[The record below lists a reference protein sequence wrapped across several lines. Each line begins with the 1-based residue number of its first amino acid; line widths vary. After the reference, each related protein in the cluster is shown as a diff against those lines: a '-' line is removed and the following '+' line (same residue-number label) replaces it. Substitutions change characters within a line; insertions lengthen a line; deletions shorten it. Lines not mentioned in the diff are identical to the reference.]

1 MSNMFANETLLK
13 KQLVIYGMYP
23 KKIII
28 HRTQLHNFIV
38 QKKNHLKKLDGL

>member
-13 KQLVIYGMYP
+13 KQLVIYGMYL

-28 HRTQLHNFIV
+28 IEHSYIIL
-38 QKKNHLKKLDGL
+38 